1 MKEPWSILK
10 AKYAAELE
18 QQIEELRAKI
28 DRADSTG
35 QPTKALNLML
45 NELVERLSYLNTNVP
60 E

>member
-1 MKEPWSILK
+1 MKESWSRLK

-18 QQIEELRAKI
+18 QQIEELQARI

-35 QPTKALNLML
+35 QPTKALTLML
-45 NELVERLSYLNTNVP
+45 NELVERLSYLKTDIP

>member
-1 MKEPWSILK
+1 MKSTWSRYRENYI
-10 AKYAAELE
+10 AELKE
-18 QQIEELRAKI
+18 QIEELRSKI

-45 NELVERLSYLNTNVP
+45 NNLIERLSYLETDTP

>member
-45 NELVERLSYLNTNVP
+45 NELVERLNYLKTDIP

>member
-10 AKYAAELE
+10 AKYAPELE
-18 QQIEELRAKI
+18 QQIENLRNKI

-45 NELVERLSYLNTNVP
+45 NELVERLSYLNTEIP

>member
-18 QQIEELRAKI
+18 QQIENLRNKI

-45 NELVERLSYLNTNVP
+45 NELVERLSYLNTEIP